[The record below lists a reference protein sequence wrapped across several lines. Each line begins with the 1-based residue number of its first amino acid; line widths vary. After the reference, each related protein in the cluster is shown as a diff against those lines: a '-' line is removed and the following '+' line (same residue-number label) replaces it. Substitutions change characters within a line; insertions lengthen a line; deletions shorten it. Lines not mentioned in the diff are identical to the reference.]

1 MRSLAYRRHQWVRA
15 KGRAV
20 RQLQTIFATE
30 PEWMTPKLV
39 AGYAVDRVPCSCAMC
54 GNPRHFTG
62 EPTRQE
68 IVSANGSKFW

>member
-1 MRSLAYRRHQWVRA
+1 MRSLAYRRCQWQRA

-20 RQLQTIFATE
+20 RQLRVIFATE

-39 AGYAVDRVPCSCAMC
+39 ALYAVDRVPCSCAMC
-54 GNPRHFTG
+54 GNPRHYTG

-68 IVSANGSKFW
+68 ILSANVPKVW